1 MNLHLVRTLGRAN
14 QVQERAWVGSV
25 AVGELVEVAE
35 DVAVVAA
42 AHADETEAERR
53 LAAPV
58 VEALRGGGLF
68 RLCVPAAY
76 GGIEAH
82 PSVLVDC
89 IEAVAQGDGA
99 AGWCLMIGATTGAAG
114 AYLPRR
120 GAEAIYADAATIT
133 GGVVAPNGRGTAVD
147 GGVEVSGRWAWGS
160 GSQHCSWLGLG
171 TITEDG
177 HRLAFLPAGEVEVV
191 DTWHS
196 MGLRGTGSHDLVVD
210 ARVVPEHHL
219 ADIFGPPEIRS
230 ALYAFPLLG
239 LLAVGVAA
247 VGLGVAAH
255 ALDDLLDLAGA
266 KTPSGTTRTLA
277 ERSATQGDVARADAL
292 VRAGRL
298 LLHDAIASAWAPAIG
313 AGVIP
318 PVERAALRQAATTAT
333 RWSAQAVDLVH
344 GVAGGT
350 AVQEQVGTIA
360 RCFRDVHTITQH
372 VMVGA
377 PTLDAVG
384 RVLLGLDDGPSL

>member
-1 MNLHLVRTLGRAN
+1 M
-14 QVQERAWVGSV
+14 
-25 AVGELVEVAE
+25 GELVDLAV
-35 DVAVVAA
+35 DVAAVAA
-42 AHADETEAERR
+42 AHADETEAGRR

-58 VEALRGGGLF
+58 VDALRGAGLF

-76 GGIEAH
+76 GGLEAH

-114 AYLPRR
+114 AYLPRA
-120 GAEAIYADAATIT
+120 GAEAIYADAAGVT
-133 GGVVAPNGRGTAVD
+133 GGVVAPNGRGAAVD

-171 TITEDG
+171 TITDAG
-177 HRLAFLPAGEVEVV
+177 HRLAFLPADEVEVV

-210 ARVVPEHHL
+210 ARLVPDERL
-219 ADIFGPPEIRS
+219 ADIFGPPVVDTP
-230 ALYAFPLLG
+230 LYAFPLLG

-247 VGLGVAAH
+247 VGLGIATH
-255 ALDDLLDLAGA
+255 ALDELLDLAGS
-266 KTPSGTTRTLA
+266 KTPSGTARTLA
-277 ERSATQGDVARADAL
+277 ERSAVQGDIARADAL

-298 LLHDAIASAWAPAIG
+298 LLHDAIDAAWAPAVGGG
-313 AGVIP
+313 AIP
-318 PVERAALRQAATTAT
+318 PVERAALRQSATTAA
-333 RWSAQAVDLVH
+333 RWSADAVDLVH
-344 GVAGGT
+344 GIAGGT
-350 AVQEQVGTIA
+350 AVQERAGVLA
-360 RCFRDVHTITQH
+360 RCFRDAHTLTQH